1 MFYFFLRI
9 SGLFKSPAR
18 LLGAPP
24 SRRLV
29 RGLSNQEVM
38 DPEGLPILLAVRFDL
53 DCPFS
58 QKDDAKALGA
68 RWDPTNKT
76 WYVPAD
82 KDLRPFRR
90 WVPGA
95 HLRVVRRRLPDTA
108 RRVLHWTYRD
118 TLASEITE
126 AMAMGD
132 DYSLDDVLFDRC

>member
-1 MFYFFLRI
+1 M
-9 SGLFKSPAR
+9 
-18 LLGAPP
+18 
-24 SRRLV
+24 
-29 RGLSNQEVM
+29 RGLSNREMM
-38 DPEGLPILLAVRFDL
+38 DPDGPPILRAVRTDL

-68 RWDPTNKT
+68 RWDPSNKK